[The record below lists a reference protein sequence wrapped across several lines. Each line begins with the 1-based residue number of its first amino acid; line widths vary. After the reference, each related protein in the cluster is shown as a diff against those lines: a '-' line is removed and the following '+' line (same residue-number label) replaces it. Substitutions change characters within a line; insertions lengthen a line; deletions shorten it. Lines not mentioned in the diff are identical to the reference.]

1 MLLTRVLSSLGLLL
15 PGVGAV
21 YLGGA
26 FFQGVIA
33 LCAAVLVW
41 EWLSLCRAPR
51 PGAAATVLVAFMLGA
66 VLCAAVAAWSWA
78 LGLVAGGTAA
88 TAFVARLERRSHPAW
103 IGAGALYIGFP
114 ALALIWLRDDPVHG
128 LSTVSWLLATVVA
141 TDIGGYV
148 VGKTVGGPRLA
159 PVISPRKTWAGV
171 AGGFAFA
178 AAVGAVSALFTGSLA
193 VLPFVAA
200 SVCVSAVAQGGDLLE
215 SAFKRHFGVKDTSAI
230 IPGHG
235 GLFDRVDGLIA
246 ASVGVAALRLVSGG
260 SIFAWL

>member
-1 MLLTRVLSSLGLLL
+1 LLLTRVLSSLGLLL

-21 YLGGA
+21 YLGGM
-26 FFQGVIA
+26 FFQSVVA

-51 PGAAATVLVAFMLGA
+51 PGAAAAVLVAVVLGA
-66 VLCAAVAAWSWA
+66 VVCAAVAAWAWA
-78 LGLVAGGTAA
+78 LGLVAGGAIAA
-88 TAFVARLERRSHPAW
+88 AFVARLERLPHPLW
-103 IGAGALYIGFP
+103 VGAGTLYIGLP
-114 ALALIWLRDDPVHG
+114 ALALIWLRDDPAHG
-128 LSTVSWLLATVVA
+128 LPTLLWLLASVVA

-171 AGGFAFA
+171 AGGLAFA
-178 AAVGAVSALFTGSLA
+178 AAVGAVSALSIGSRAVWSLA
-193 VLPFVAA
+193 AA
-200 SVCVSAVAQGGDLLE
+200 SVGVSVVAQCGDLLE

-246 ASVGVAALRLVSGG
+246 AAVGMAALRLFSGG